1 MLLVQAYVG
10 GEVTASG
17 RTKVPLPEVQEE
29 VFDLSALEALAAQG
43 GQSFPGSASKQ
54 RACGQQ
60 HAHSS
65 CGCSTCVVVSAA
77 TMRT

>member
-1 MLLVQAYVG
+1 MQAYVG

-43 GQSFPGSASKQ
+43 MQSSHGSASKHS
-54 RACGQQ
+54 AYCQQ
-60 HAHSS
+60 KAHSRVLHVLS
-65 CGCSTCVVVSAA
+65 SALP
-77 TMRT
+77 R

>member
-1 MLLVQAYVG
+1 MQAYVG

-43 GQSFPGSASKQ
+43 GQSSPGSASK
-54 RACGQQ
+54 
-60 HAHSS
+60 HSA
-65 CGCSTCVVVSAA
+65 VSRMLTAVA
-77 TMRT
+77 DFLHVLSSALPR

>member
-1 MLLVQAYVG
+1 MQAYVG

-43 GQSFPGSASKQ
+43 MHTHFLS
-54 RACGQQ
+54 Q
-60 HAHSS
+60 HVLKDLH
-65 CGCSTCVVVSAA
+65 VIVISAA
-77 TMRT
+77 MVRKWCRCGRIVSW